1 MVTRRT
7 QRLVKRALLWGGVV
21 VLVSISGLIAHST
34 WEVYGKMVTV
44 KAERLEA
51 EEERELLRARTE
63 ELSASLKLLSTDRG
77 IEEEIRSRYPLV
89 KPGEVEIVLMERP
102 GAEAP
107 PVVPVEPSFW
117 GTVRSFIGL

>member
-7 QRLVKRALLWGGVV
+7 QRLVKRTLLWGGVAL
-21 VLVSISGLIAHST
+21 LVCIAGLIAHST
-34 WEVYGKMVTV
+34 WEVYGKMVAV

-51 EEERELLRARTE
+51 EAERELLRARTE
-63 ELSASLKLLSTDRG
+63 ELGASLKLLSTDRG

-89 KPGEVEIVLMERP
+89 KPGEVEIVLIDGEKP
-102 GAEAP
+102 TLP
-107 PVVPVEPSFW
+107 PVTAPEPSFW